1 MALTSAEKQ
10 RRYRQRREAD
20 PLRRAEH
27 KAKCK
32 VKYQQDLTV
41 GKQKHIGDMTTRE
54 QRKQRKEWK
63 KRKTDQRKRKTISMF
78 RVPVSQQFLCFCS
91 WCVMSS
97 FGTLCLLSS
106 LKPYMKFVC

>member
-63 KRKTDQRKRKTISMF
+63 KKENRPKKKEKR
-78 RVPVSQQFLCFCS
+78 QQ
-91 WCVMSS
+91 
-97 FGTLCLLSS
+97 
-106 LKPYMKFVC
+106 K

>member
-41 GKQKHIGDMTTRE
+41 GKKKHIGDMTTRE

-63 KRKTDQRKRKTISMF
+63 KRKTDQRKRKRDNKNEILTPPSSPVPLVTTPPMEHQNTINGKM
-78 RVPVSQQFLCFCS
+78 L
-91 WCVMSS
+91 
-97 FGTLCLLSS
+97 
-106 LKPYMKFVC
+106 

>member
-41 GKQKHIGDMTTRE
+41 GKKKHIGDMTTRE
-54 QRKQRKEWK
+54 RRKQRKEWK
-63 KRKTDQRKRKTISMF
+63 KRKTDQRKRK
-78 RVPVSQQFLCFCS
+78 RDN
-91 WCVMSS
+91 
-97 FGTLCLLSS
+97 
-106 LKPYMKFVC
+106 KN